1 MPAQPE
7 QDGGFFYV
15 LQGALKI
22 IYVDDDPIL
31 REFATVNLAS
41 EQTSVATAA
50 DGAEAL
56 SLLEAQRPDI
66 MLLDLEM
73 PRMNGFEVLE
83 TIRASDR
90 WRDLPVIV
98 ATGREDVAAID
109 RAFQAGATDFVV
121 KPMNWRLLSYQI
133 RYVLR
138 SSRAASMGAHAQPWP
153 EAMQIEALARQGARF
168 LALAVRRDPSLRNA
182 AAELARIAEAA
193 LLTAYPRKAA

>member
-1 MPAQPE
+1 MPALPK
-7 QDGGFFYV
+7 QDGEFFYV

-41 EQTSVATAA
+41 DQTSVTTAA

-56 SLLEAQRPDI
+56 TLLEAQRPDI

-73 PRMNGFEVLE
+73 PRMDGFEVLE
-83 TIRASDR
+83 AIRASDA

-138 SSRAASMGAHAQPWP
+138 SSRAASMAATARPTA
-153 EAMQIEALARQGARF
+153 EATQIEALARQGARF
-168 LALAVRRDPSLRNA
+168 LALAVRRDPSLRDA
-182 AAELARIAEAA
+182 AAELARIAEAV
-193 LLTAYPRKAA
+193 LLTAYPQRAA